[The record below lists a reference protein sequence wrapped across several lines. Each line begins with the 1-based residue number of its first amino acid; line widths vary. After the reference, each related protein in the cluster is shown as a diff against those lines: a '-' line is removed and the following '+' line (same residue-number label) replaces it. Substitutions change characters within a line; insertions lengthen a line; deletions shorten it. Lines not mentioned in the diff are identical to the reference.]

1 MERIMKLHLPVSQV
15 IQQHNMH
22 DNIFSL
28 PENIQFYITCNRG
41 FDIREQ
47 LYDDYNI
54 NDLNKLKPIIEALED
69 FYLMKIN
76 AHELME
82 SFKLIPME
90 EDKLKKFTIDFL
102 GRFLL
107 VFDDDYN
114 NEISGILKELNINP
128 DAYKDYVIKLKND
141 WNEYKTKLI
150 DEGSISQYD
159 DDEINIQKEK
169 KDILSQLESDL
180 SALLLLDSEEGN
192 LSIQCANWIMGY
204 VLFQQPELK
213 ETFIKALTDNQTD
226 LTDAIFLD
234 NEKGG
239 EVVTVS
245 SWLADYLSFSGN
257 RFNDNLM
264 AARYIIESP
273 RVKKLSDDDKLRVKN
288 LIALYRNIYNFPNNF
303 DYNQPENTQFFPID
317 VLKIRYGKLEEL
329 IKPEKKLPEKQDLK
343 DSKSEKPVLEENKTS
358 NDVKQETPLTKAS
371 KRYQFVFSSLNLG
384 SDLSSAQQTLANKTL
399 DEIITS
405 WRQSFS
411 GNDKILLIASLAE
424 LFKRPNYSITWFN
437 TPEIREVLSSQV
449 VAYPSLAEPVNREG
463 VVANIV
469 IAVVTKAILQRLGF
483 SDEQAAIIY
492 LQIAGHEPKLASF
505 VFFDAKLN
513 KFSWRKFIDE

>member
-1 MERIMKLHLPVSQV
+1 MINSIENLPAE
-15 IQQHNMH
+15 M
-22 DNIFSL
+22 
-28 PENIQFYITCNRG
+28 QFYINCNRG
-41 FDIREQ
+41 YDIREELFNEFKNNNTKDSEVVISLLED
-47 LYDDYNI
+47 LYIEKISVDEFIGGLKKISLPDEQINSFIIELLGRDLLVMDDYFSGKI
-54 NDLNKLKPIIEALED
+54 YQTIKKLGGEPEKYQDYVKDFENDWRQESNKYIEEGDLLPEDDGIIDPELEKKEIYNQLNDNLRDVLVTDSIEA
-69 FYLMKIN
+69 N
-76 AHELME
+76 ASLQEANMLIGYTLSLNE
-82 SFKLIPME
+82 S
-90 EDKLKKFTIDFL
+90 
-102 GRFLL
+102 
-107 VFDDDYN
+107 Y
-114 NEISGILKELNINP
+114 
-128 DAYKDYVIKLKND
+128 KND
-141 WNEYKTKLI
+141 
-150 DEGSISQYD
+150 
-159 DDEINIQKEK
+159 
-169 KDILSQLESDL
+169 
-180 SALLLLDSEEGN
+180 
-192 LSIQCANWIMGY
+192 
-204 VLFQQPELK
+204 
-213 ETFIKALTDNQTD
+213 FIKALTDNQTD
-226 LTDAIFLD
+226 LTDVISLD